1 MRWLLLKDLTI
12 LRRSPLLVALLVIY
26 PIAIALLMGFALSGG
41 PGKPAIALFNEIP
54 PEQRSFDVAGSR
66 LNADEY
72 LPDLLRSVDVV
83 RADSRAE
90 ARRLV
95 REGKVLGAVILP
107 PDITEKLATGR
118 EQPTIEVLYNGED
131 AVKQRYVESVIRA
144 RMAEAN
150 VALSRRF
157 QQATAGYMQL
167 LLDGGSINV
176 LGREINV
183 LGLRNSHAIV
193 SGAIADLPPDSSL
206 RAPLGQVAQ
215 FGRLA
220 IDNLGVSRRVLR
232 SVGQPIAVRQ
242 TIVGGRK
249 TPLDTF
255 AAAVSVTVSLMFLTL
270 LLAAGLLAL
279 EREEHAFSR
288 LVRGLVSRVGLLAEK
303 IALAALCAFG
313 VTLLMLLAL
322 GGFFI
327 ELDWGRFPLWL
338 VALAAGAVAF
348 AALGVAIGGLAREV
362 RAASLLAFL
371 LSLPIAFLALV
382 PSGAVS
388 EGLYDVIRVVSAAFP
403 FRATLQALD
412 AALNDAEVGLWAPLA
427 HLALLAVAYTALA
440 RLAVG
445 RRFG

>member
-1 MRWLLLKDLTI
+1 MRWLLLKDLRI

-26 PIAIALLMGFALSGG
+26 PIAIALLIGFALSRG
-41 PGKPAIALFNEIP
+41 PDKPTIALVNEIP
-54 PEQRSFDVAGSR
+54 RGQRSFDVGGST

-72 LPDLLRSVDVV
+72 LPELLRSVDVV
-83 RADSRAE
+83 RAATRAD
-90 ARRLV
+90 ALRLV
-95 REGKVLGAVILP
+95 RDGKVLGAVVLP
-107 PDITEKLATGR
+107 PDIAQKLATGT

-131 AVKQRYVESVIRA
+131 AVKQRYVDSVVRA

-157 QQATAGYMQL
+157 QQATVGYLNL
-167 LLDGGSINV
+167 LLNGGTLNL
-176 LGREINV
+176 LGRSVDI
-183 LGLRNSHAIV
+183 LGLRNAHAIV
-193 SGAIADLPPDSSL
+193 AGALAALPPGSPLRTSL
-206 RAPLGQVAQ
+206 AQVAD

-220 IDNLGVSRRVLR
+220 IDNLGVSKNVLR
-232 SVGQPIAVRQ
+232 SVGQPLVVRE
-242 TIVGGRK
+242 TIVGGKR
-249 TPLDTF
+249 TPLDAF
-255 AAAVSVTVSLMFLTL
+255 AAAISVTVSLMFLTL

-288 LVRGLVSRVGLLAEK
+288 LVRGLVSRLGLLVEK
-303 IALAALCAFG
+303 IGLAALCAFA

-322 GGFFI
+322 GAFFI
-327 ELDWGRFPLWL
+327 ALDWARFPQWL
-338 VALAAGAVAF
+338 LALAFGAVAF
-348 AALGVAIGGLAREV
+348 AALGVALGGLAREV

-388 EGLYDVIRVVSAAFP
+388 AGLYDVVRAVSAIFP

-412 AALNDAEVGLWAPLA
+412 AALNGAGGLPAALA
-427 HLALLAVAYTALA
+427 HLAALAVAYTALA
-440 RLAVG
+440 RVAL

>member
-1 MRWLLLKDLTI
+1 
-12 LRRSPLLVALLVIY
+12 RSPLLVALLIVY
-26 PIAIALLMGFALSGG
+26 PIAIALLIGFALSRG
-41 PGKPAIALFNEIP
+41 PDKPTIAILNEIP
-54 PEQRSFDVAGSR
+54 RTERSFDVAGSK

-83 RADSRAE
+83 RVHTRAQAE
-90 ARRLV
+90 RLV
-95 REGKVLGAVILP
+95 KDGKVLGAVILP
-107 PDITEKLATGR
+107 ADITEKLGTGT

-131 AVKQRYVESVIRA
+131 AVKQRYVESVIRS

-157 QQATAGYMQL
+157 QQATAGYLRL
-167 LLDGGSINV
+167 LLDGGRLSV
-176 LGREINV
+176 LGSDVNV
-183 LGLRNSHAIV
+183 LGLTNAHAIV
-193 SGAIADLPPDSSL
+193 TGAMDALPPGSPL
-206 RAPLGQVAQ
+206 RAPLAQVAT

-220 IDNLGVSRRVLR
+220 IDNLGLSRDVLK
-232 SVGQPIAVRQ
+232 SVGQPIQVRQ
-242 TIVGGRK
+242 TIVGGRR

-255 AAAVSVTVSLMFLTL
+255 AAAISVTVSLMFLTL

-288 LVRGLVSRVGLLAEK
+288 LVRGLVSRLGLLVEK
-303 IALAALCAFG
+303 IGLAALCAFA

-327 ELDWGRFPLWL
+327 DLDWGRFPQWL
-338 VALAAGAVAF
+338 LALAFGAVSF
-348 AALGVAIGGLAREV
+348 AALGVALGGLAREV

-388 EGLYDVIRVVSAAFP
+388 SGLYDVVRAVSAAFP
-403 FRATLQALD
+403 FKATLQALD
-412 AALNDAEVGLWAPLA
+412 AALNDAQPGLLGPLA
-427 HLALLAVAYTALA
+427 HLTALAVAYTALA
-440 RLAVG
+440 RLAL

>member
-1 MRWLLLKDLTI
+1 MRWLLLKDLRI

-26 PIAIALLMGFALSGG
+26 PIAIALLIGFALSRG
-41 PGKPAIALFNEIP
+41 PDKPAIAILNQIP
-54 PEQRSFDVAGSR
+54 AQQRSFDVAGSK
-66 LNADEY
+66 LNANEY
-72 LPDLLRSVDVV
+72 LPALLRSVTVV
-83 RADSRAE
+83 RARSRADAE
-90 ARRLV
+90 RLV
-95 REGKVLGAVILP
+95 RDGKVLGAVILP
-107 PDITEKLATGR
+107 PDITQRLATGT
-118 EQPTIEVLYNGED
+118 EQPAIEVLYNGED

-144 RMAEAN
+144 RLAEAN
-150 VALSRRF
+150 VALSHRF
-157 QQATAGYMQL
+157 QQATVGYLRL
-167 LLDGGSINV
+167 LLDGGTLNL
-176 LGREINV
+176 LGRTVDI
-183 LGLRNSHAIV
+183 LGLKNAHAIV
-193 SGAIADLPPDSSL
+193 AGAVAGLPPRSPL
-206 RAPLGQVAQ
+206 RGPLGQVSA

-220 IDNLGVSRRVLR
+220 IDNLGVSRDVLR
-232 SVGQPIAVRQ
+232 SVGQPIVVRQ
-242 TIVGGRK
+242 TILGGRR

-255 AAAVSVTVSLMFLTL
+255 AAAISVTVSLMFLTV

-288 LVRGLVSRVGLLAEK
+288 LVRGLVSRLGLLVVK
-303 IALAALCAFG
+303 IGLAALCAFA

-327 ELDWGRFPLWL
+327 ELDWGRFPQWL
-338 VALAAGAVAF
+338 LALAAGAVAF

-388 EGLYDVIRVVSAAFP
+388 AGLYDVVRFVSALFP

-412 AALNDAEVGLWAPLA
+412 AALNGVGGLAAPLA
-427 HLALLAVAYTALA
+427 HLAALAVAYTALA

>member
-1 MRWLLLKDLTI
+1 MRWLFLKDLRI

-41 PGKPAIALFNEIP
+41 PGKPTIAIVNEIP
-54 PEQRSFDVAGSR
+54 SDQRSFDVAGSR
-66 LNADEY
+66 LNASEY
-72 LPDLLRSVDVV
+72 LPALLRSVNVV
-83 RADSRAE
+83 RAHSRAQ

-95 REGKVLGAVILP
+95 RDGKVLGAVILP
-107 PDITEKLATGR
+107 SDITRKLATGR

-131 AVKQRYVESVIRA
+131 AVKQRYVESIIRA
-144 RMAEAN
+144 RMADAN
-150 VALSRRF
+150 VALSHRF
-157 QQATAGYMQL
+157 QQATAGYLQL
-167 LLDGGSINV
+167 LLDGGTLAV
-176 LGREINV
+176 LGRDVNI

-193 SGAIADLPPDSSL
+193 TGAIAALPPGSPL
-206 RAPLGQVAQ
+206 RTSLGQVAQ

-220 IDNLGVSRRVLR
+220 IDNLGVSRDVLR
-232 SVGQPIAVRQ
+232 SVGQPVNVRQ
-242 TIVGGRK
+242 TIVGGRR

-288 LVRGLVSRVGLLAEK
+288 LVRGLVSRLGLLAEK
-303 IALAALCAFG
+303 IGLAALCAFA

-327 ELDWGRFPLWL
+327 ELDWSRLPQWL
-338 VALAAGAVAF
+338 LALAGGALAF

-382 PSGAVS
+382 PSGSVS
-388 EGLYDVIRVVSAAFP
+388 AGLYDVVRAVSAAFP
-403 FRATLQALD
+403 FKPTLQALD
-412 AALNDAEVGLWAPLA
+412 AALNDAEPGLLGPLA
-427 HLALLAVAYTALA
+427 HLAALVVVYTALA

-445 RRFG
+445 RRFA

>member
-1 MRWLLLKDLTI
+1 MRWLLLKDLRI

-26 PIAIALLMGFALSGG
+26 PIAIALLIGFALSRG
-41 PGKPAIALFNEIP
+41 PDKPTIAIVNEIP
-54 PEQRSFDVAGSR
+54 AGQRSFDVGGAT
-66 LNADEY
+66 LNADQY
-72 LPDLLRSVDVV
+72 LPALLRSVNVV
-83 RADSRAE
+83 RARTRAD

-95 REGKVLGAVILP
+95 RDGKVLGAVILP
-107 PDITEKLATGR
+107 PDITQRLATGTQ
-118 EQPTIEVLYNGED
+118 QPTIEVLYNGED
-131 AVKQRYVESVIRA
+131 PVKQRYVDSILRA

-157 QQATAGYMQL
+157 QQATVGYLNL
-167 LLDGGSINV
+167 LRNGGTLNV
-176 LGREINV
+176 LGRTVDV
-183 LGLRNSHAIV
+183 LGLKNAHAIV
-193 SGAIADLPPDSSL
+193 AAAVATLPARSPL
-206 RAPLGQVAQ
+206 RAPLGQVSD

-220 IDNLGVSRRVLR
+220 IDNLGLSRDVLK
-232 SVGQPIAVRQ
+232 SVGQPIAVKQ
-242 TIVGGRK
+242 TIVGGRR

-270 LLAAGLLAL
+270 LLASGLLAL

-288 LVRGLVSRVGLLAEK
+288 LVRGLVSRLGLLVEK
-303 IALAALCAFG
+303 IGLAALCAFAAA
-313 VTLLMLLAL
+313 LLMLLAL

-327 ELDWGRFPLWL
+327 ELDWGRLPQWL
-338 VALAAGAVAF
+338 LALAAGAVAF
-348 AALGVAIGGLAREV
+348 GALGVAIGGLAREV

-388 EGLYDVIRVVSAAFP
+388 AGLYDAVRAVSALFP
-403 FRATLQALD
+403 FRATLD
-412 AALNDAEVGLWAPLA
+412 ALNAGLNGGGGLLAALA
-427 HLALLAVAYTALA
+427 HLCALAVAYTALA

>member
-1 MRWLLLKDLTI
+1 MRWLLLKDLRI

-26 PIAIALLMGFALSGG
+26 PIAIALLIGFALSRG
-41 PGKPAIALFNEIP
+41 PDKPTIAIYNEIP
-54 PEQRSFDVAGSR
+54 AGQRSFDVAGSR
-66 LNADEY
+66 LNASEY

-83 RADSRAE
+83 RATSRAD

-95 REGKVLGAVILP
+95 RDGKVLGAVILP
-107 PDITEKLATGR
+107 ADVTEKLATGR

-150 VALSRRF
+150 LALSRRF
-157 QQATAGYMQL
+157 QEATVGYLRL
-167 LLDGGSINV
+167 LLDGGTLSV
-176 LGREINV
+176 LGRDVNI
-183 LGLRNSHAIV
+183 LGLRNAHAIT
-193 SGAIADLPPDSSL
+193 SGAIAALPPRSPL
-206 RAPLGQVAQ
+206 RTSLGQVAQ
-215 FGRLA
+215 FGQLA
-220 IDNLGVSRRVLR
+220 IDNLGVSRDVLK
-232 SVGQPIAVRQ
+232 SVGQPVRVRQ
-242 TIVGGRK
+242 VLIGGRR

-255 AAAVSVTVSLMFLTL
+255 AAAISVTVSLMFLTL
-270 LLAAGLLAL
+270 LLASGLLAL

-288 LVRGLVSRVGLLAEK
+288 LVRGLVSRVGLLVEK
-303 IALAALCAFG
+303 ISLAALCAFG
-313 VTLLMLLAL
+313 VTLVMLVAL

-327 ELDWGRFPLWL
+327 ELDWGRFPQWL
-338 VALAAGAVAF
+338 VALAFGALAF
-348 AALGVAIGGLAREV
+348 GALGVAIGGLAREV

-388 EGLYDVIRVVSAAFP
+388 DGLYDVIRAVSAAFP
-403 FRATLQALD
+403 FKATLQALD
-412 AALNDAEVGLWAPLA
+412 AALNGVGGLSGPLL
-427 HLALLAVAYTALA
+427 HLAALAVAYTALA

>member
-1 MRWLLLKDLTI
+1 MRWLLLKDLRI
-12 LRRSPLLVALLVIY
+12 LRRSPLLVALLATY
-26 PIAIALLMGFALSGG
+26 PIAIALLIGFALSRG
-41 PGKPAIALFNEIP
+41 PEKPTIALVDEIP
-54 PEQRSFDVAGSR
+54 AGQRSFEVAGST
-66 LNADEY
+66 LNAGEY
-72 LPDLLRSVDVV
+72 LPALLRSVNVV
-83 RADSRAE
+83 RARSRAD

-107 PDITEKLATGR
+107 PDITQQLATGR

-131 AVKQRYVESVIRA
+131 AVKRRYVDSVLRA
-144 RMAEAN
+144 RLAEAN

-157 QQATAGYMQL
+157 QQATADYLRL
-167 LLDGGSINV
+167 LLDGGTLNL
-176 LGREINV
+176 LGRSVEI
-183 LGLRNSHAIV
+183 LGLKNAHAIV
-193 SGAIADLPPDSSL
+193 SGAVAALPPRSPL
-206 RAPLGQVAQ
+206 RPPLGQVAA

-220 IDNLGVSRRVLR
+220 IDNLGVSRDVLR
-232 SVGQPIAVRQ
+232 SVGQPLRVRQ
-242 TIVGGRK
+242 TILGGRR

-255 AAAVSVTVSLMFLTL
+255 AAAISVTVSLMFLTL

-279 EREEHAFSR
+279 EREEHVFSR
-288 LVRGLVSRVGLLAEK
+288 LARGLVSRAALLVEK
-303 IALAALCAFG
+303 ISLAALCAFG

-327 ELDWGRFPLWL
+327 ALDWGRLPQWL
-338 VALAAGAVAF
+338 AALAAGAIAF

-371 LSLPIAFLALV
+371 LSLPVAFLALV

-388 EGLYDVIRVVSAAFP
+388 AGLYDVIRTISAAFP
-403 FRATLQALD
+403 FKATLQALD
-412 AALNDAEVGLWAPLA
+412 AALNGASGLAAALA
-427 HLALLAVAYTALA
+427 HLAALAVAYTALA

>member
-26 PIAIALLMGFALSGG
+26 PIAIALLIGFALSRG
-41 PGKPAIALFNEIP
+41 PDKPTIAIVNEIP
-54 PEQRSFDVAGSR
+54 KQERSFDVAGST

-72 LPDLLRSVDVV
+72 LPEFLRSVNVV

-95 REGKVLGAVILP
+95 RDGKVLGALVLP
-107 PDITEKLATGR
+107 ADITQKLATGR
-118 EQPTIEVLYNGED
+118 EQPTIDVLYNGED

-144 RMAEAN
+144 RLADAN

-157 QQATAGYMQL
+157 QDATAGYLRL
-167 LLDGGSINV
+167 LLEGGTLGV
-176 LGREINV
+176 LGRDLNI
-183 LGLRNSHAIV
+183 LGLKNAHAITT
-193 SGAIADLPPDSSL
+193 GAIAALPPRSPLRTSL
-206 RAPLGQVAQ
+206 AQVAR
-215 FGRLA
+215 FGRIA
-220 IDNLGVSRRVLR
+220 IDNLGRSRDVLR
-232 SVGQPIAVRQ
+232 SVGQPVRVRQ
-242 TIVGGRK
+242 TIVGGRR
-249 TPLDTF
+249 TPLDAF
-255 AAAVSVTVSLMFLTL
+255 AAALSVTVSLMFLTL

-288 LVRGLVSRVGLLAEK
+288 LVRGLVTRLGLLAEK
-303 IALAALCAFG
+303 ISLAALCAFA
-313 VTLLMLLAL
+313 VSLAMLLTL

-327 ELDWGRFPLWL
+327 ELDWGRFPQWL
-338 VALAAGAVAF
+338 LALAAGAIAF

-388 EGLYDVIRVVSAAFP
+388 DGLYDVVRGVSALFP
-403 FRATLQALD
+403 FKATLQALD
-412 AALNDAEVGLWAPLA
+412 AALNDAEPGLLGPLA
-427 HLALLAVAYTALA
+427 HLAALAVVYTALA
-440 RLAVG
+440 RLALG

>member
-1 MRWLLLKDLTI
+1 VRWLLLKDLRI

-26 PIAIALLMGFALSGG
+26 PIAIALLIGFALSGG
-41 PGKPAIALFNEIP
+41 PGKPTIALVNEIP
-54 PEQRSFDVAGSR
+54 TDQRSFDVAGERVS
-66 LNADEY
+66 AVEY
-72 LPDLLRSVDVV
+72 LPTLLRSVEVV
-83 RADSRAE
+83 RVGTRAE

-95 REGKVLGAVILP
+95 RDGKVLGALILP
-107 PDITEKLATGR
+107 SDITEKLAGR
-118 EQPTIEVLYNGED
+118 QQPTIDVLYNGED
-131 AVKQRYVESVIRA
+131 AVKQRYVESIIRA
-144 RMAEAN
+144 RLADAN

-157 QQATAGYMQL
+157 QVATAGYLRL
-167 LLDGGSINV
+167 LLDGGTFSL
-176 LGREINV
+176 LGREVNL
-183 LGLRNSHAIV
+183 LGLRNAHAITT
-193 SGAIADLPPDSSL
+193 GAIGALPPRSPL
-206 RAPLGQVAQ
+206 RTSLGQVAQ
-215 FGRLA
+215 FGRIA
-220 IDNLGVSRRVLR
+220 IDNLGRSRDVLR
-232 SVGQPIAVRQ
+232 SVGQPVRVRQ
-242 TIVGGRK
+242 TIVGGKR

-255 AAAVSVTVSLMFLTL
+255 AAAISVTVSLMFLTL

-288 LVRGLVSRVGLLAEK
+288 LVRGLVSRVGLLVEK

-327 ELDWGRFPLWL
+327 ELDWGRFPQWL
-338 VALAAGAVAF
+338 LALGAGAIAF

-388 EGLYDVIRVVSAAFP
+388 SGLYDVVRAVSACFP

-412 AALNDAEVGLWAPLA
+412 AALNDAEVGLLGPLV
-427 HLALLAVAYTALA
+427 HLGVLAVAYTGLA

>member
-1 MRWLLLKDLTI
+1 VRWLLLKDLRI
-12 LRRSPLLVALLVIY
+12 LRRSPLLVALLVVY
-26 PIAIALLMGFALSGG
+26 PIAIALLIGFALSGG
-41 PGKPAIALFNEIP
+41 PGKPTIALVNEIP
-54 PEQRSFDVAGSR
+54 REQRSFDVAGQR
-66 LNADEY
+66 VTAGEY
-72 LPDLLRSVDVV
+72 LPTLLRSVNVV
-83 RADSRAE
+83 RVGSRAQ

-95 REGKVLGAVILP
+95 RDGKVLGALILP
-107 PDITEKLATGR
+107 ADITAKLDTGR

-131 AVKQRYVESVIRA
+131 AVKQRYVESIIRA
-144 RMAEAN
+144 RMADAN

-157 QQATAGYMQL
+157 QQATADYLTL
-167 LLDGGSINV
+167 LLDGGTLSV
-176 LGREINV
+176 LGREVNI
-183 LGLRNSHAIV
+183 LGLKNAHAITT
-193 SGAIADLPPDSSL
+193 GAIAALAPRSPLRTSL
-206 RAPLGQVAQ
+206 GEVARFGQI
-215 FGRLA
+215 A
-220 IDNLGVSRRVLR
+220 IDNLGLSRDVLK
-232 SVGQPIAVRQ
+232 SVGQPVRVRQ
-242 TIVGGRK
+242 TIVGGRR

-255 AAAVSVTVSLMFLTL
+255 AAAISVTVSLMFLTL

-288 LVRGLVSRVGLLAEK
+288 LVRGLVSRLGLLAEK
-303 IALAALCAFG
+303 ITLAALCAFA
-313 VTLLMLLAL
+313 VTLAMLIAL

-327 ELDWGRFPLWL
+327 ELDWGRFPQW
-338 VALAAGAVAF
+338 VAALAAGAVAF

-388 EGLYDVIRVVSAAFP
+388 AGLYDVVRAVSACFP

-412 AALNDAEVGLWAPLA
+412 AALNGVGSLATPLA
-427 HLALLAVAYTALA
+427 HLALLALAYTALA

>member
-1 MRWLLLKDLTI
+1 MRWLLLKDLRI

-26 PIAIALLMGFALSGG
+26 PIAIALLIGFALSRG
-41 PGKPAIALFNEIP
+41 PGKPAIAIYNEIP
-54 PEQRSFDVAGSR
+54 ASQRSFDVAGSR
-66 LNADEY
+66 LNASEY
-72 LPDLLRSVDVV
+72 LPALLRSVDVV
-83 RADSRAE
+83 SAASRADAQ
-90 ARRLV
+90 RLV
-95 REGKVLGAVILP
+95 RDGKVLGAVILP

-150 VALSRRF
+150 LALSQRF
-157 QQATAGYMQL
+157 QQATGGYLRL
-167 LLDGGSINV
+167 LLEGGTLTI
-176 LGREINV
+176 LGREVNI
-183 LGLRNSHAIV
+183 LGLKHAHAITT
-193 SGAIADLPPDSSL
+193 GAITALPPRSPLRTSL
-206 RAPLGQVAQ
+206 AQVAQ
-215 FGRLA
+215 FGRIA
-220 IDNLGVSRRVLR
+220 IDNLGVSRDVLR
-232 SVGQPIAVRQ
+232 SVGQPVRVRQ
-242 TIVGGRK
+242 VIVGGKR

-255 AAAVSVTVSLMFLTL
+255 AAAISVTVSLMFLTL

-279 EREEHAFSR
+279 EREEQAFSR
-288 LVRGLVSRVGLLAEK
+288 LVRGLVSRVGLLVEK
-303 IALAALCAFG
+303 ISLAALCAFA
-313 VTLLMLLAL
+313 VTLVMLLAL

-327 ELDWGRFPLWL
+327 ELDWSRFPQWL
-338 VALAAGAVAF
+338 LALAVGAVAF

-371 LSLPIAFLALV
+371 LSLPVAFLALV

-388 EGLYDVIRVVSAAFP
+388 AGLYDMIRAVSALFP

-412 AALNDAEVGLWAPLA
+412 AALNDVGGLAAPLA
-427 HLALLAVAYTALA
+427 HLAALAVAYTALA

>member
-1 MRWLLLKDLTI
+1 MRWLLLKDLRI
-12 LRRSPLLVALLVIY
+12 LRRSPLLVGLLIVY
-26 PIAIALLMGFALSGG
+26 PIAIALLMGFALSRG
-41 PGKPAIALFNEIP
+41 PDKPTIAILNEIP
-54 PEQRSFDVAGSR
+54 RTQRSFDVAGST
-66 LNADEY
+66 LNANEY
-72 LPDLLRSVDVV
+72 LPALLRSVNVV
-83 RADSRAE
+83 RAHSRAE
-90 ARRLV
+90 AQQLV
-95 REGKVLGAVILP
+95 RDGKVLGAVILP
-107 PDITEKLATGR
+107 DDITQKLATGT

-144 RMAEAN
+144 RLAEAN

-157 QQATAGYMQL
+157 QQATVGYLRL
-167 LLDGGSINV
+167 LLDGGPLSL
-176 LGREINV
+176 LGRDVNI
-183 LGLRNSHAIV
+183 LGLKNAHAIV
-193 SGAIADLPPDSSL
+193 AGAIAGLPPRSPL

-220 IDNLGVSRRVLR
+220 IDNLGVSRDVLR
-232 SVGQPIAVRQ
+232 SVGQPITVRQ
-242 TIVGGRK
+242 TIVGGKR

-255 AAAVSVTVSLMFLTL
+255 AAAISVTVSLMFLTL

-288 LVRGLVSRVGLLAEK
+288 LVRGLVSRLGLLVEK
-303 IALAALCAFG
+303 IGLAALCAFA
-313 VTLLMLLAL
+313 VTLVMLLAL

-327 ELDWGRFPLWL
+327 DLDWARFPQWL
-338 VALAAGAVAF
+338 LALAGGALAF

-388 EGLYDVIRVVSAAFP
+388 SGLYDVIRVVSAAFP

-412 AALNDAEVGLWAPLA
+412 AALNDAEPGLLAPLA
-427 HLALLAVAYTALA
+427 HLAALVVAYTALA
-440 RLAVG
+440 RLSL
-445 RRFG
+445 RRFD

>member
-1 MRWLLLKDLTI
+1 VRWLLLKDLRI
-12 LRRSPLLVALLVIY
+12 LRRSPLLVALLVVY
-26 PIAIALLMGFALSGG
+26 PIAIALLIGFALSGG
-41 PGKPAIALFNEIP
+41 PGKPTIALLNEIP
-54 PEQRSFDVAGSR
+54 TDQRSFDVAGGRVS
-66 LNADEY
+66 AAEY
-72 LPDLLRSVDVV
+72 LPELLRSVDVV
-83 RADSRAE
+83 RAHSRAQ
-90 ARRLV
+90 ARKLV
-95 REGKVLGAVILP
+95 RDGKVLGAVILP
-107 PDITEKLATGR
+107 ADITEKLSTGR

-131 AVKQRYVESVIRA
+131 AVKQRYVESVIKA

-157 QQATAGYMQL
+157 QQATAGYLQL
-167 LLDGGSINV
+167 LLDGGTLSV
-176 LGREINV
+176 LGRNV
-183 LGLRNSHAIV
+183 NILGLKNAHAITT
-193 SGAIADLPPDSSL
+193 GAIAALPPSSPVRTSL
-206 RAPLGQVAQ
+206 AQVAQ
-215 FGRLA
+215 FGQVA
-220 IDNLGVSRRVLR
+220 IDNLGLSRDVLK
-232 SVGQPIAVRQ
+232 SVGQPVRVRQ
-242 TIVGGRK
+242 TIVGGRR

-255 AAAVSVTVSLMFLTL
+255 AAAISVTVSLMFLTV

-288 LVRGLVSRVGLLAEK
+288 LVRGLVSRLGLLAEK
-303 IALAALCAFG
+303 IGLAALCAFA

-322 GGFFI
+322 GAFFI
-327 ELDWGRFPLWL
+327 PLDWARFPQWL

-388 EGLYDVIRVVSAAFP
+388 GGLDDVIRAVSAAFP
-403 FRATLQALD
+403 FKATLQALD
-412 AALNDAEVGLWAPLA
+412 AALNDASPGLLGPLA
-427 HLALLAVAYTALA
+427 HLCALAVAYTALA